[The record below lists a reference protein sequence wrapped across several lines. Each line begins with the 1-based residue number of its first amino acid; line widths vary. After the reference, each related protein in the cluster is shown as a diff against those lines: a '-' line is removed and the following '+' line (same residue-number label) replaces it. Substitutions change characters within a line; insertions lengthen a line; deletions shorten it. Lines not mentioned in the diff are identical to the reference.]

1 MFKNLYPPA
10 IGIHT
15 GMRENLKLAKSAGFD
30 GLDLDIDEASSLAK
44 EFSIDYVRDRWTESG
59 LKMGGWGFPLNW
71 GGGDAEFQDGLKAFP
86 TLAELAANLGCYRTT
101 TQVFNWSNAP
111 FNENWDFHIRR
122 LKPAAEILKD
132 YGHSLGL
139 EFIGPAAS
147 RRMHRFSFAYDMN
160 VVLDLA
166 AIIGAG
172 NVGLLFDT
180 WHWYTC
186 RSTLDDVRRLTKNEV
201 IYVQVN
207 DAPAGINPEDQ
218 LDDERCLP
226 GETGV
231 IPTAEI
237 LQILN
242 QIGYDGPVTPE
253 SYSDKIEAITPSA
266 AAKASLKSLDKV
278 WKQAKSR
285 TVTAHECNF

>member
-1 MFKNLYPPA
+1 MFKNLCPPA
-10 IGIHT
+10 IGIQT
-15 GMRENLKLAKSAGFD
+15 GMRENLKLAKSAGFE
-30 GLDLDIDEASSLAK
+30 GLDLDIDEASRLTK
-44 EFSIDYVRDRWTESG
+44 QHSIDYVRDLWAESG
-59 LKMGGWGFPLNW
+59 LKMGGWEFPIDW
-71 GGGDAEFQDGLKAFP
+71 KGGDAEFQDGLKAFP
-86 TLAELAANLGCYRTT
+86 TLAQLAADLGCHRTT

-160 VVLDLA
+160 VVLDLSA
-166 AIIGAG
+166 TIGTG

-201 IYVQVN
+201 IYVQIN
-207 DAPAGINPEDQ
+207 DAPTGIVPDDQ

-231 IPTAEI
+231 IPAAEI
-237 LQILN
+237 LQILY

-253 SYSDKIEAITPSA
+253 PCNDGVEAMPPNA
-266 AAKASLKSLDKV
+266 AAKISLESLDKV
-278 WKQAKSR
+278 WVQADTYVR
-285 TVTAHECNF
+285 HCP

>member
-1 MFKNLYPPA
+1 MYKNLCPPA
-10 IGIHT
+10 IGIQT
-15 GMRENLKLAKSAGFD
+15 GMRESLKLAKSAGFE
-30 GLDLDIDEASSLAK
+30 GLDLDIDEASSLTK
-44 EFSIDYVRDRWTESG
+44 QYSVDYVRDLWRESG
-59 LKMGGWGFPLNW
+59 LKMGGWEFPIDW
-71 GGGDAEFQDGLKAFP
+71 KGGDAEFRDGLKTFP
-86 TLAELAANLGCYRTT
+86 VLAELAANLGCHRTT

-166 AIIGAG
+166 ASIGAG

-201 IYVQVN
+201 IYVQIN
-207 DAPAGINPEDQ
+207 DAPAGINLDDQ

-231 IPTAEI
+231 IPAAEI
-237 LQILN
+237 LQILDR
-242 QIGYDGPVTPE
+242 IGYEGPVTLEPCN
-253 SYSDKIEAITPSA
+253 DDVEAMPSSA
-266 AAKASLKSLDKV
+266 AAKISLESLDKV
-278 WKQAKSR
+278 WKQAR
-285 TVTAHECNF
+285 I

>member
-1 MFKNLYPPA
+1 MFKNLCPPA
-10 IGIHT
+10 IGIQT
-15 GMRENLKLAKSAGFD
+15 GMRENLKLAKSAGFE
-30 GLDLDIDEASSLAK
+30 GLDLDIDEASRLTK
-44 EFSIDYVRDRWTESG
+44 QHSIDYVRDLWAESG
-59 LKMGGWGFPLNW
+59 LKMGGWEFPIDW
-71 GGGDAEFQDGLKAFP
+71 KGGDAEFQDGLKAFP
-86 TLAELAANLGCYRTT
+86 TLAQLAADLGCHRTT

-166 AIIGAG
+166 ATIGTG

-201 IYVQVN
+201 IYVQIN
-207 DAPAGINPEDQ
+207 DAPTGIVPDDQ

-231 IPTAEI
+231 IPAAEI
-237 LQILN
+237 LQILH

-253 SYSDKIEAITPSA
+253 PCSDEVEAMPPNT
-266 AAKASLKSLDKV
+266 AAKISLESLDKV
-278 WKQAKSR
+278 WEQA
-285 TVTAHECNF
+285 EI

>member
-1 MFKNLYPPA
+1 
-10 IGIHT
+10 
-15 GMRENLKLAKSAGFD
+15 MRDNLKLAKTAGFD
-30 GLDLDIDEASSLAK
+30 GLDLDIDEASRLANQH
-44 EFSIDYVRDRWTESG
+44 STDYVRDLWLESG
-59 LKMGGWGFPLNW
+59 LKTGGWDFPIDW
-71 GGGDAEFQDGLKAFP
+71 KGGETEFQNSLKMLP
-86 TLAELAANLGCYRTT
+86 TLAELAASLCCHRTS

-111 FNENWDFHIRR
+111 FNENWEFHIRR

-132 YGHSLGL
+132 FGHSLGL

-166 AIIGAG
+166 ATIGTG

-186 RSTLDDVRRLTKNEV
+186 RLTLDDVRKLLKNEV
-201 IYVQVN
+201 IYVEVN
-207 DAPAGINPEDQ
+207 DAPVGMNPEDQ

-231 IPTAEI
+231 IPAAEI
-237 LQILN
+237 LEILN
-242 QIGYDGPVTPE
+242 EIGYDGPVAPE
-253 SYSDKIEAITPSA
+253 TCNGEIEAMAPAA
-266 AAKASLKSLDKV
+266 AAKVSIESLNKV
-278 WKQAKSR
+278 WNQ
-285 TVTAHECNF
+285 VTG

>member
-1 MFKNLYPPA
+1 MFKNLCPPA
-10 IGIHT
+10 IGIQT
-15 GMRENLKLAKSAGFD
+15 GMRESLKLAKSAGFE
-30 GLDLDIDEASSLAK
+30 GLDLDIDDARRLTKAY
-44 EFSIDYVRDRWTESG
+44 SIDYVRDLWAESG
-59 LKMGGWGFPLNW
+59 LKMGGWGFPLEW
-71 GGGDAEFQDGLKAFP
+71 GGGNVEFEEGLKAFP
-86 TLAELAANLGCYRTT
+86 ILAELAADLGCHRTT

-122 LKPAAEILKD
+122 LKPAAEILNA

-166 AIIGAG
+166 ATIGTG

-186 RSTLDDVRRLTKNEV
+186 RSTLDEVRRLTKDEV
-201 IYVQVN
+201 IYVQIN
-207 DAPAGINPEDQ
+207 DAPAGINLDDQ

-231 IPTAEI
+231 IPAAEV

-253 SYSDKIEAITPSA
+253 PCNDKIEAMGPSA
-266 AAKASLKSLDKV
+266 AAKVCLESLDRV
-278 WKQAKSR
+278 WKQAR
-285 TVTAHECNF
+285 M

>member
-1 MFKNLYPPA
+1 MFKNLCPPA
-10 IGIHT
+10 IGIQT
-15 GMRENLKLAKSAGFD
+15 GMRENLKLAKSAGFE
-30 GLDLDIDEASSLAK
+30 GLDLDIDEASRLTK
-44 EFSIDYVRDRWTESG
+44 QHSIDYVRDLWAESD
-59 LKMGGWGFPLNW
+59 LKMGGWEFPLNW
-71 GGGDAEFQDGLKAFP
+71 RGGDADFQEDLKGFP
-86 TLAELAANLGCYRTT
+86 ALGELAADLGCHRTT

-122 LKPAAEILKD
+122 LKPAAEVLKD

-166 AIIGAG
+166 ATIGTG

-186 RSTLDDVRRLTKNEV
+186 RSTLDDVRGLTKNEV
-201 IYVQVN
+201 IYVQIN
-207 DAPAGINPEDQ
+207 DAPAGINPDDQ

-231 IPTAEI
+231 IPAAEI
-237 LQILN
+237 LQILF

-253 SYSDKIEAITPSA
+253 PCNDEVEAMPPNA
-266 AAKASLKSLDKV
+266 AAKISLESLDKV
-278 WKQAKSR
+278 WVQADI
-285 TVTAHECNF
+285 

>member
-1 MFKNLYPPA
+1 MYKNLCPPA
-10 IGIHT
+10 IGIQT
-15 GMRENLKLAKSAGFD
+15 GMRESLKLAKSAGFD
-30 GLDLDIDEASSLAK
+30 GLDLDIDEASSLTK
-44 EFSIDYVRDRWTESG
+44 QYSVDYVRDLWRESG
-59 LKMGGWGFPLNW
+59 LKMGGWGFPLDW
-71 GGGDAEFQDGLKAFP
+71 RGGDAAFQKGLKAFP
-86 TLAELAANLGCYRTT
+86 ELAELAADLGCHRTT

-166 AIIGAG
+166 ASIGAG

-201 IYVQVN
+201 IYVQIN
-207 DAPAGINPEDQ
+207 DAPVGINPDDQ

-231 IPTAEI
+231 IPVAEV

-242 QIGYDGPVTPE
+242 QIGYEGPVTPE
-253 SYSDKIEAITPSA
+253 PCNDDVEAMPSSA
-266 AAKASLKSLDKV
+266 AAKISLESLDKV
-278 WKQAKSR
+278 WKQAR
-285 TVTAHECNF
+285 I

>member
-1 MFKNLYPPA
+1 
-10 IGIHT
+10 
-15 GMRENLKLAKSAGFD
+15 MRESLRLAKSAGFD
-30 GLDLDIDEASSLAK
+30 GLDLDIDEASSLTQRH
-44 EFSIDYVRDRWTESG
+44 SIDYVRDLWRESG
-59 LKMGGWGFPLNW
+59 LKMGGWGFPIDW
-71 GGGDAEFQDGLKAFP
+71 KGGDAEFQEGLNRFP
-86 TLAELAANLGCYRTT
+86 ALAELAAELGCHRTT

-111 FNENWDFHIRR
+111 YNENWDFHIRR

-139 EFIGPAAS
+139 EFIGPSAS

-166 AIIGAG
+166 ATIGTG

-186 RSTLDDVRRLTKNEV
+186 RLTLDDVRKLSKNEV
-201 IYVQVN
+201 IYVEVN
-207 DAPAGINPEDQ
+207 DAPVGVNPEDQ

-231 IPTAEI
+231 IPVAEI
-237 LQILN
+237 LKILN
-242 QIGYDGPVTPE
+242 KIGYDGPVTPE
-253 SYSDKIEAITPSA
+253 LCSDEIEAMAQAA
-266 AAKASLKSLDKV
+266 AAKVSLESLNKI
-278 WKQAKSR
+278 WEQA
-285 TVTAHECNF
+285 EI

>member
-1 MFKNLYPPA
+1 MFKNLYPPS
-10 IGIHT
+10 IGIHS
-15 GMRENLKLAKSAGFD
+15 GMRENLKLSESAGFD
-30 GLDLDIDEASSLAK
+30 GLDLDINEASRLTK
-44 EFSIDYVRDRWTESG
+44 EHSIDYVKDLWRETG

-71 GGGDAEFQDGLKAFP
+71 RGSDAEFQNSLKSFP
-86 TLAELAANLGCYRTT
+86 TLAKLASNLGCHRTT

-111 FNENWDFHIRR
+111 FNENWDFHIKR
-122 LKPAAEILKD
+122 LRPAAEILED
-132 YGHSLGL
+132 YGHSIGL

-166 AIIGAG
+166 ATIGTG
-172 NVGLLFDT
+172 NIGLLFDT

-186 RSTLDDVRRLTKNEV
+186 RSTLDDVRRLSKTEV

-207 DAPAGINPEDQ
+207 DAPSGVNPEDQ
-218 LDDERCLP
+218 LDDERCLA

-231 IPTAEI
+231 IPAAEI
-237 LQILN
+237 LQTLN

-253 SYSDKIEAITPSA
+253 PCNDEIETMAPIA
-266 AAKASLKSLDKV
+266 AAKVSLESLAKV
-278 WKQAKSR
+278 WKQAGI
-285 TVTAHECNF
+285 

>member
-1 MFKNLYPPA
+1 MFKNLCPPA
-10 IGIHT
+10 IGIQT
-15 GMRENLKLAKSAGFD
+15 GMRENLKLAKSAGFE
-30 GLDLDIDEASSLAK
+30 GLDLDIDEASRLTK
-44 EFSIDYVRDRWTESG
+44 QHSIDYVRDLWAESG
-59 LKMGGWGFPLNW
+59 LKMGGWEFPIDW
-71 GGGDAEFQDGLKAFP
+71 KGGDAEFQDGLKAFP
-86 TLAELAANLGCYRTT
+86 TLAQLAADLGCHRTT

-166 AIIGAG
+166 ATIGTG

-201 IYVQVN
+201 IYVQIN
-207 DAPAGINPEDQ
+207 DAPTGIVPDDQ

-231 IPTAEI
+231 IPAAEI
-237 LQILN
+237 LQILH

-253 SYSDKIEAITPSA
+253 PCSDEVEAMPPNA
-266 AAKASLKSLDKV
+266 AAKISLESLDKV
-278 WKQAKSR
+278 WEQA
-285 TVTAHECNF
+285 EI

>member
-1 MFKNLYPPA
+1 
-10 IGIHT
+10 
-15 GMRENLKLAKSAGFD
+15 LK
-30 GLDLDIDEASSLAK
+30 
-44 EFSIDYVRDRWTESG
+44 T
-59 LKMGGWGFPLNW
+59 FPV
-71 GGGDAEFQDGLKAFP
+71 
-86 TLAELAANLGCYRTT
+86 LAELAANLGCHRTT

-166 AIIGAG
+166 ASIGAG

-201 IYVQVN
+201 IYVQIN
-207 DAPAGINPEDQ
+207 DAPAGINLDDQ

-231 IPTAEI
+231 IPAAEI
-237 LQILN
+237 LQILDR
-242 QIGYDGPVTPE
+242 IGYEGPVTPE
-253 SYSDKIEAITPSA
+253 PCNDDVEAMPSSA
-266 AAKASLKSLDKV
+266 AAKISLESLDKV
-278 WKQAKSR
+278 WKQAR
-285 TVTAHECNF
+285 I

>member
-1 MFKNLYPPA
+1 MFKNLCPPA
-10 IGIHT
+10 IGIQT
-15 GMRENLKLAKSAGFD
+15 GMRENLKLAKSAGFE
-30 GLDLDIDEASSLAK
+30 GLDLDIDEASRLTK
-44 EFSIDYVRDRWTESG
+44 QHSIDYVRDLWAESG
-59 LKMGGWGFPLNW
+59 LKMGGWEFPIDW
-71 GGGDAEFQDGLKAFP
+71 KGGDAEFQDGLKEFP
-86 TLAELAANLGCYRTT
+86 TLAQLAADLGCHRTT

-166 AIIGAG
+166 ATIGTG

-201 IYVQVN
+201 IYVQIN
-207 DAPAGINPEDQ
+207 DAPAGINPDDQ

-231 IPTAEI
+231 IPAAEI
-237 LQILN
+237 LQILY

-253 SYSDKIEAITPSA
+253 PCNDEVEAMPPNA
-266 AAKASLKSLDKV
+266 AAKISLESLDKV
-278 WKQAKSR
+278 WVQADI
-285 TVTAHECNF
+285 

>member
-1 MFKNLYPPA
+1 MFKNLCPIA
-10 IGIHT
+10 IGIHA
-15 GMRENLKLAKSAGFD
+15 GMRENLKLAKSVGFD
-30 GLDLDIDEASSLAK
+30 GLDLDIDEANKLTK
-44 EFSIDYVRDRWTESG
+44 EHSIDYVKDLWSESG
-59 LKMGGWGFPLNW
+59 LKMGGWGFPLDW
-71 GGGDAEFQDGLKAFP
+71 GGGETEFQKGLKRFP
-86 TLAELAANLGCYRTT
+86 EQAELAADLGCHRTT

-122 LKPAAEILKD
+122 LKPAAEILKH

-166 AIIGAG
+166 ATIGTG

-186 RSTLDDVRRLTKNEV
+186 RSTLDDVRGLTKNEV

-207 DAPAGINPEDQ
+207 DAPRDTNPEDQ

-231 IPTAEI
+231 IPVVEI

-242 QIGYDGPVTPE
+242 QIGCDGPVTPE
-253 SYSDKIEAITPSA
+253 PCNDEIEAMPPNV
-266 AAKASLKSLDKV
+266 AAKVSLASLDKV
-278 WKQAKSR
+278 WDQA
-285 TVTAHECNF
+285 TG

>member
-1 MFKNLYPPA
+1 MFKNLCPPA
-10 IGIHT
+10 IGIQT
-15 GMRENLKLAKSAGFD
+15 GMRESLKLAKSAGFE
-30 GLDLDIDEASSLAK
+30 GLDLDIDDARRLTKAY
-44 EFSIDYVRDRWTESG
+44 SIDYVRDLWAESG
-59 LKMGGWGFPLNW
+59 LKMGGWGFPLEW
-71 GGGDAEFQDGLKAFP
+71 GGGNVEFEEGLKAFP
-86 TLAELAANLGCYRTT
+86 ILAELAADLGCHRTT

-166 AIIGAG
+166 ATIGAG

-186 RSTLDDVRRLTKNEV
+186 RSTLDEVRRLTKDEV
-201 IYVQVN
+201 IYVQIN
-207 DAPAGINPEDQ
+207 DAPAGINLDDQ

-231 IPTAEI
+231 IPAAEV

-253 SYSDKIEAITPSA
+253 PCNDKIEAMGQSA
-266 AAKASLKSLDKV
+266 AAKISLESLDRV
-278 WKQAKSR
+278 WKQAR
-285 TVTAHECNF
+285 M

>member
-1 MFKNLYPPA
+1 MFKNLCPPA
-10 IGIHT
+10 IGIQT
-15 GMRENLKLAKSAGFD
+15 GMRESLKLAKSAGFD
-30 GLDLDIDEASSLAK
+30 GLDLDIDEASRLTK
-44 EFSIDYVRDRWTESG
+44 QLSIDYVRDLWSESG
-59 LKMGGWGFPLNW
+59 LKMGEWGFPLEW
-71 GGGDAEFQDGLKAFP
+71 GEGDAEFHEGLKGFP
-86 TLAELAANLGCYRTT
+86 TLAELAANLGCHRTT

-166 AIIGAG
+166 ATIGAG

-201 IYVQVN
+201 IYVQIN
-207 DAPAGINPEDQ
+207 DAPVGINPDDQ

-231 IPTAEI
+231 IPVAEV

-242 QIGYDGPVTPE
+242 QIGYEGPVTPE
-253 SYSDKIEAITPSA
+253 PCNDKIEAMEQSA
-266 AAKASLKSLDKV
+266 AAKISLESLDKV
-278 WKQAKSR
+278 WKQAR
-285 TVTAHECNF
+285 I

>member
-1 MFKNLYPPA
+1 MFKNLRPEA
-10 IGIHT
+10 IGIHA
-15 GMRENLKLAKSAGFD
+15 GLQDNLNLAKSAGFE
-30 GLDLDIDEASSLAK
+30 GLDLDIDEASSLTQRH
-44 EFSIDYVRDRWTESG
+44 SIDYVKDLWWESG
-59 LKMGGWGFPLNW
+59 LKTGGWGFPIDW
-71 GGGDAEFQDGLKAFP
+71 KGSDAEFQTGLEAFP
-86 TLAELAANLGCYRTT
+86 SLAELAANLGCHRTT

-111 FNENWDFHIRR
+111 FNENWDFHIKR

-166 AIIGAG
+166 ASIGTG

-186 RSTLDDVRRLTKNEV
+186 RSTLDDVRRLTKDEV
-201 IYVQVN
+201 IYVEVN
-207 DAPAGINPEDQ
+207 DAPVGVNPDDL

-231 IPTAEI
+231 IPSAEI
-237 LQILN
+237 LQILD

-253 SYSDKIEAITPSA
+253 PCNDEVNSMASSA
-266 AAKASLKSLDKV
+266 AANISLESLDV
-278 WKQAKSR
+278 LWEHA
-285 TVTAHECNF
+285 EI

>member
-1 MFKNLYPPA
+1 MYKNLCPPA
-10 IGIHT
+10 IGIQT
-15 GMRENLKLAKSAGFD
+15 GMRESLKLAKSAGFE
-30 GLDLDIDEASSLAK
+30 GLDLDIDEASSLTK
-44 EFSIDYVRDRWTESG
+44 QYSVDYVRDLWRESG
-59 LKMGGWGFPLNW
+59 LKMGGWEFPIDW
-71 GGGDAEFQDGLKAFP
+71 KGGDAEFRDGLKTFP
-86 TLAELAANLGCYRTT
+86 VLAELAANLGCHRTT

-166 AIIGAG
+166 ASIGAG

-201 IYVQVN
+201 IYVQIN
-207 DAPAGINPEDQ
+207 DAPAGINLDDQ

-231 IPTAEI
+231 IPAAEI
-237 LQILN
+237 LQILDR
-242 QIGYDGPVTPE
+242 IGYEGPVTPE
-253 SYSDKIEAITPSA
+253 PCNDDVEAMPLSA
-266 AAKASLKSLDKV
+266 AAKISLESLDKV
-278 WKQAKSR
+278 WKQAR
-285 TVTAHECNF
+285 I

>member
-1 MFKNLYPPA
+1 MFKNLCPPA
-10 IGIHT
+10 IGIQT
-15 GMRENLKLAKSAGFD
+15 GMRENLKLAKSAGFE
-30 GLDLDIDEASSLAK
+30 GLDLDIDEASRLTK
-44 EFSIDYVRDRWTESG
+44 QHSIDYVRDLWAESG
-59 LKMGGWGFPLNW
+59 LTMGGWEFPIDW
-71 GGGDAEFQDGLKAFP
+71 KGGDAEFQDGLKAFP
-86 TLAELAANLGCYRTT
+86 TLAQLAADLGCHRTT

-166 AIIGAG
+166 ATIGTG

-201 IYVQVN
+201 IYVQIN
-207 DAPAGINPEDQ
+207 DAPAGINPDDQ

-231 IPTAEI
+231 IPAAEI
-237 LQILN
+237 LQILY

-253 SYSDKIEAITPSA
+253 PCNDEVEAMPPNA
-266 AAKASLKSLDKV
+266 AAKISLESLDKV
-278 WKQAKSR
+278 WVQADI
-285 TVTAHECNF
+285 

>member
-1 MFKNLYPPA
+1 MFKNLCPPA
-10 IGIHT
+10 IGIQT
-15 GMRENLKLAKSAGFD
+15 GMRESLKLAKSAGFD
-30 GLDLDIDEASSLAK
+30 GLDLDIDEASSLTK
-44 EFSIDYVRDRWTESG
+44 QYSVDYVRDLWRESG
-59 LKMGGWGFPLNW
+59 LKMGGWEFPIDW
-71 GGGDAEFQDGLKAFP
+71 KGGDAEFRDGLKTFP
-86 TLAELAANLGCYRTT
+86 VLAELAANLGCHRTT

-122 LKPAAEILKD
+122 LKPAAEILNA

-166 AIIGAG
+166 ASIGAG

-201 IYVQVN
+201 IYVQIN
-207 DAPAGINPEDQ
+207 DAPAGINLDDQ

-231 IPTAEI
+231 IPAAEI
-237 LQILN
+237 LQILDR
-242 QIGYDGPVTPE
+242 IGYEGPVTPE
-253 SYSDKIEAITPSA
+253 PCNDDVEAMPSSA
-266 AAKASLKSLDKV
+266 AAKISLESLDKV
-278 WKQAKSR
+278 WKQAR
-285 TVTAHECNF
+285 I

>member
-1 MFKNLYPPA
+1 MFKNLYLPA

-15 GMRENLKLAKSAGFD
+15 SMRESLKLAELAGFE
-30 GLDLDIDEASSLAK
+30 GLDLDIIEASSLTE
-44 EFSIDYVRDRWTESG
+44 EFSIDYVRGLWRESG
-59 LKMGGWGFPLNW
+59 LKMGGWGFPIDW
-71 GGGDAEFQDGLKAFP
+71 KAGDAKFQESLRRFP
-86 TLAELAANLGCYRTT
+86 VLAELAAELGCLRTT

-111 FNENWDFHIRR
+111 FNENWNFHIKR
-122 LKPAAEILKD
+122 LQPAAEILKN

-166 AIIGAG
+166 ATIGTG

-186 RSTLDDVRRLTKNEV
+186 RLTLDDVRKLSKNEV
-201 IYVQVN
+201 IYVQIN
-207 DAPAGINPEDQ
+207 DAPVGVNPDDQ

-231 IPTAEI
+231 IAAAEI
-237 LQILN
+237 LEILN
-242 QIGYDGPVTPE
+242 EIGYDGPVTPE
-253 SYSDKIEAITPSA
+253 PCNDEIGAMPPA
-266 AAKASLKSLDKV
+266 VAAKVSLESLNRV
-278 WKQAKSR
+278 WEQADI
-285 TVTAHECNF
+285 

>member
-1 MFKNLYPPA
+1 MYKNLCPPA
-10 IGIHT
+10 IGIQT
-15 GMRENLKLAKSAGFD
+15 GMRESLKLAKSAGFD
-30 GLDLDIDEASSLAK
+30 GLDLDIDEASSLTK
-44 EFSIDYVRDRWTESG
+44 QYSVDYVRDLWRESG
-59 LKMGGWGFPLNW
+59 LKMGGWEFPIDW
-71 GGGDAEFQDGLKAFP
+71 KGGDAEFRDGLKTFP
-86 TLAELAANLGCYRTT
+86 VLAELAANLGCHRTT

-166 AIIGAG
+166 ASIGAG

-201 IYVQVN
+201 IYVQIN
-207 DAPAGINPEDQ
+207 DAPAGINLDDQ

-231 IPTAEI
+231 IPAAEI
-237 LQILN
+237 LQILDR
-242 QIGYDGPVTPE
+242 IGYEGPVTPE
-253 SYSDKIEAITPSA
+253 PCNDDVEAMPSSA
-266 AAKASLKSLDKV
+266 AAKISLESLDKV
-278 WKQAKSR
+278 WKQAR
-285 TVTAHECNF
+285 I

>member
-1 MFKNLYPPA
+1 MFKNLCPPA
-10 IGIHT
+10 IGIQT
-15 GMRENLKLAKSAGFD
+15 GMRENLKLAKSAGFE
-30 GLDLDIDEASSLAK
+30 GLDLDIDEASRLTK
-44 EFSIDYVRDRWTESG
+44 QHSIDYVRDLWAESD
-59 LKMGGWGFPLNW
+59 LKMGGWEFPLNW
-71 GGGDAEFQDGLKAFP
+71 RGGDADFQEDLKGFP
-86 TLAELAANLGCYRTT
+86 ALGELAADLGCHRTT

-166 AIIGAG
+166 ATIGTG

-201 IYVQVN
+201 IYVQIN
-207 DAPAGINPEDQ
+207 DAPAGINPDDQ

-231 IPTAEI
+231 IPAAEI
-237 LQILN
+237 LQILY

-253 SYSDKIEAITPSA
+253 PCNDEVEAMPPNA
-266 AAKASLKSLDKV
+266 AAKASLESLDKV
-278 WKQAKSR
+278 WEQA
-285 TVTAHECNF
+285 EI

>member
-1 MFKNLYPPA
+1 
-10 IGIHT
+10 
-15 GMRENLKLAKSAGFD
+15 MRESLKLAKSAGFE
-30 GLDLDIDEASSLAK
+30 GLDLDVDEASRLTK
-44 EFSIDYVRDRWTESG
+44 QHSIDYVRDLWAESG
-59 LKMGGWGFPLNW
+59 LKMGGWEFPLNW
-71 GGGDAEFQDGLKAFP
+71 GGGDAEFREDLKAFP
-86 TLAELAANLGCYRTT
+86 TLAELAADLGCHRTT

-122 LKPAAEILKD
+122 LKPAAEVLNA

-166 AIIGAG
+166 ATIGAG

-186 RSTLDDVRRLTKNEV
+186 RCTLDDVRRLTKNEV
-201 IYVQVN
+201 IYVQIN
-207 DAPAGINPEDQ
+207 DAPAGINPDDQ

-231 IPTAEI
+231 IPAAEI

-253 SYSDKIEAITPSA
+253 PCNDEVEAMPPNA
-266 AAKASLKSLDKV
+266 AAKISLESLDRV
-278 WKQAKSR
+278 WEQA
-285 TVTAHECNF
+285 EI

>member
-1 MFKNLYPPA
+1 MFKNLLPSA
-10 IGIHT
+10 IGIYT
-15 GMRENLKLAKSAGFD
+15 GMRESLKLAKSAGFD
-30 GLDLDIDEASSLAK
+30 GLDLDINEANRLTK
-44 EFSIDYVRDRWTESG
+44 ENSIDYVKNLWLESG
-59 LKMGGWGFPLNW
+59 LRMGGWGFPLRW
-71 GGGDAEFQDGLKAFP
+71 RGGESEFQADLKGFP
-86 TLAELAANLGCYRTT
+86 KLAELAASLGCYRTT

-122 LKPAAEILKD
+122 LKPAAHILKD

-166 AIIGAG
+166 ATIGTG

-186 RSTLDDVRRLTKNEV
+186 RSTLDEVWGLTKNEV
-201 IYVQVN
+201 IYVQIN

-226 GETGV
+226 AETGV
-231 IPTAEI
+231 IPAAEL
-237 LQILN
+237 LQILS

-253 SYSDKIEAITPSA
+253 PCNDDIEAMAPNM
-266 AAKASLKSLDKV
+266 AAKAALESLDKV
-278 WKQAKSR
+278 WKQAR
-285 TVTAHECNF
+285 L

>member
-1 MFKNLYPPA
+1 MFKNLRPEA
-10 IGIHT
+10 IGIQAS
-15 GMRENLKLAKSAGFD
+15 MRDNQILAKSAGFE
-30 GLDLDIDEASSLAK
+30 GLDLDIGEASKLSK
-44 EFSIDYVRDRWTESG
+44 HYSIDYVRDLWLESG
-59 LKMGGWGFPLNW
+59 LKTGGWEFPINW
-71 GGGDAEFQDGLKAFP
+71 KGGESEFQDGLKTLP
-86 TLAELAANLGCYRTT
+86 TLAELAANLGCHRAT

-111 FNENWDFHIRR
+111 FNENWDFHVRR

-132 YGHSLGL
+132 YGNSLGL

-166 AIIGAG
+166 ATIGTG

-186 RSTLDDVRRLTKNEV
+186 RTTLDDVRRLTKDEV
-201 IYVQVN
+201 IYVEVN
-207 DAPAGINPEDQ
+207 DAPAGVNPDDQ

-231 IPTAEI
+231 IPSADI
-237 LQILN
+237 LQILD

-253 SYSDKIEAITPSA
+253 PCNDEVNSMAPSA
-266 AAKASLKSLDKV
+266 AANISLESLDV
-278 WKQAKSR
+278 LWEQA
-285 TVTAHECNF
+285 EI

>member
-1 MFKNLYPPA
+1 MFKNLCPPA
-10 IGIHT
+10 IGIQT
-15 GMRENLKLAKSAGFD
+15 GMRESLKLAKSAGFE
-30 GLDLDIDEASSLAK
+30 GLELDIDEASRLTK
-44 EFSIDYVRDRWTESG
+44 QHSIDYVRDLWAESG
-59 LKMGGWGFPLNW
+59 LKMGGWEFPIDW
-71 GGGDAEFQDGLKAFP
+71 KGGDAEFQDGLKEFP
-86 TLAELAANLGCYRTT
+86 TLAQLAADLGCHRTT

-166 AIIGAG
+166 ATIGTG

-201 IYVQVN
+201 IYVQIN
-207 DAPAGINPEDQ
+207 DAPAGINPDDQ

-231 IPTAEI
+231 IPAAEI
-237 LQILN
+237 LQILY

-253 SYSDKIEAITPSA
+253 PCNDEVEAMPPNA
-266 AAKASLKSLDKV
+266 AAKISLESLDKV
-278 WKQAKSR
+278 WVQAD
-285 TVTAHECNF
+285 T